1 MIKEEYKGY
10 LLQGEGS
17 FAMVVIKP
25 LGRGSVPKELRGLYT
40 SYAEA
45 KRAVD
50 RLERALEDGKTKRTS
65 RDK

>member
-1 MIKEEYKGY
+1 MKEEYKGY
-10 LLQGEGS
+10 LLQGEGT

-40 SYAEA
+40 SYAAA

-50 RLERALEDGKTKRTS
+50 QLERNTDNGKTGATRRNK
-65 RDK
+65 

>member
-1 MIKEEYKGY
+1 MSEEYKGY
-10 LLQGEGS
+10 MLQGEGS

-50 RLERALEDGKTKRTS
+50 RLERTVDDGKAKRTS
-65 RDK
+65 RGK